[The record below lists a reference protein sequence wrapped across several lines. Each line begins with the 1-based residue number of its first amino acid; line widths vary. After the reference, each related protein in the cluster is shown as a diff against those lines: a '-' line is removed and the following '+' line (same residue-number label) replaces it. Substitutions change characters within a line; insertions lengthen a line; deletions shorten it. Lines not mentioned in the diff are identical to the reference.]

1 MNCTTTLKHKHPI
14 PNLTLRSSIY
24 QFIPFLK
31 KLVPPAA
38 HPSALLKTSCGYVL
52 VSPKCVSKKA
62 KDREPRVS
70 SDFYLR
76 FGRLWDMSFHSSSPT
91 IQRVSCGQPFNVN
104 FYLSL
109 HGGIY
114 PYSTPSFLKLVF
126 GMIQEMRLPGH
137 MTTLCPPLRLGS
149 FVDV

>member
-1 MNCTTTLKHKHPI
+1 
-14 PNLTLRSSIY
+14 
-24 QFIPFLK
+24 
-31 KLVPPAA
+31 
-38 HPSALLKTSCGYVL
+38 
-52 VSPKCVSKKA
+52 
-62 KDREPRVS
+62 
-70 SDFYLR
+70 
-76 FGRLWDMSFHSSSPT
+76 MSFHSSSPT
-91 IQRVSCGQPFNVN
+91 SQRESCGQLFNVN

-149 FVDV
+149 FVDVWDRIIIRFDCFQKANTDRSLDILDWKKKDNWWQHTSVGNMFWPTNETEVYISVDGKLRCDKQMEINEHSPVLPL